1 VSDAIQAIVLDASAM
16 VDLLTAESKAG
27 EIRDRLNESTVHV
40 PAHFDAE
47 VFSALGRLARAGKLT
62 VDEVTVLVN
71 ALERAPFSRH
81 LLPELL
87 NGAWARRESLRLVDA
102 LYVEL
107 AERLGGVLV
116 TTDAR
121 LSKTYPS
128 AQLP

>member
-1 VSDAIQAIVLDASAM
+1 M

-27 EIRDRLNESTVHV
+27 EIRRRLSESTVHV

-47 VFSALGRLARAGKLT
+47 VLSALGHLARAGKLT

-102 LYVEL
+102 LYIEL
-107 AERLGGVLV
+107 AERLGVVLV